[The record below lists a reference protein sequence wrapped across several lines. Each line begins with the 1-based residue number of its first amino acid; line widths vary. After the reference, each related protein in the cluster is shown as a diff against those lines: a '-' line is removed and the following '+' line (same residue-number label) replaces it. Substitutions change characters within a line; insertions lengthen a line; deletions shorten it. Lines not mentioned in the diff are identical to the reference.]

1 MLILAKIKPGVVILS
16 TTSISDKHNLNGV
29 RRMAETAYSFLFLIL
44 LLMLA
49 PAFLCAQTMPAANSQ
64 DASKASSA
72 SAAQL
77 SAGEISKITG
87 AINRFAE
94 NIYNGKTADAAKLC
108 INSQSAFLSK
118 EFVEEFKS
126 SKGTPLK
133 IKDIS
138 GSTGDTISVILEFSG
153 ESGDIMTQEFVLLY
167 NTHGGDFLIANIFDR
182 LYETIN
188 ENKKNC
194 LANCAFLENSL
205 YYFRRTLP
213 DFSFSKEFADRGA
226 FKKITEAGFMT
237 GIPKCP
243 AGGEYSCV
251 VSFDPDIASY
261 EIMVACA
268 AHGSLAEITKLYT
281 NLDNCEKLFAGFE
294 RGEMPL
300 ARNHCGER
308 LLKMFEAR
316 GLEKNAYEFI
326 RTENIN
332 EAFEAF
338 RKLRAEEKY
347 LGELYP
353 ALSDALMQIGHETEA
368 VTLLEEAAAYYPKWP
383 LIKDKLKESG
393 E

>member
-1 MLILAKIKPGVVILS
+1 M
-16 TTSISDKHNLNGV
+16 
-29 RRMAETAYSFLFLIL
+29 
-44 LLMLA
+44 
-49 PAFLCAQTMPAANSQ
+49 
-64 DASKASSA
+64 
-72 SAAQL
+72 
-77 SAGEISKITG
+77 
-87 AINRFAE
+87 
-94 NIYNGKTADAAKLC
+94 
-108 INSQSAFLSK
+108 
-118 EFVEEFKS
+118 
-126 SKGTPLK
+126 
-133 IKDIS
+133 
-138 GSTGDTISVILEFSG
+138 
-153 ESGDIMTQEFVLLY
+153 
-167 NTHGGDFLIANIFDR
+167 IANIFDR

-213 DFSFSKEFADRGA
+213 DFSFSKEFAGRGA
-226 FKKITEAGFMT
+226 FKIITESGFMT

-243 AGGEYSCV
+243 AGGEYSCS

-261 EIMVACA
+261 EILVSCA

-300 ARNHCGER
+300 ARIHCGER

-326 RTENIN
+326 RTENIK

-338 RKLRAEEKY
+338 AKLRAEEKH

-368 VTLLEEAAAYYPKWP
+368 VTLLEQAAGCYPKWP
-383 LIKDKLKESG
+383 LITDKLKESG
-393 E
+393 RDHE

>member
-1 MLILAKIKPGVVILS
+1 MANAANSFLLLILS
-16 TTSISDKHNLNGV
+16 
-29 RRMAETAYSFLFLIL
+29 
-44 LLMLA
+44 LMLA
-49 PAFLCAQTMPAANSQ
+49 PALLCAQATSDANAQ
-64 DASKASSA
+64 DALRTSSDA
-72 SAAQL
+72 AAQL
-77 SAGEISKITG
+77 SAGEISKIT
-87 AINRFAE
+87 AVINRFAE
-94 NIYNGKTADAAKLC
+94 NVYNGKTADAAKLC
-108 INSQSAFLSK
+108 INSQSGFLSR
-118 EFVEEFKS
+118 EFVEDFKR

-133 IKDIS
+133 VKDIS
-138 GSTGDTISVILEFSG
+138 GSAGDTISVILEFNG
-153 ESGDIMTQEFVLLY
+153 ENGDIMTQEFVLLF
-167 NTHGGDFLIANIFDR
+167 NPRGGDFLIANIFDR

-213 DFSFSKEFADRGA
+213 DFSFSKEFAGPGV

-243 AGGEYSCV
+243 SGGEYSCS

-261 EIMVACA
+261 EILVACA
-268 AHGSLAEITKLYT
+268 SHGSLAEITKLYT
-281 NLDNCEKLFAGFE
+281 NLDNFEKLFAGFE

-300 ARNHCGER
+300 ARKYCGER

-316 GLEKNAYEFI
+316 GLEKNAFEFI

-338 RKLRAEEKY
+338 RKLREEEKH

-368 VTLLEEAAAYYPKWP
+368 VTLLEEAAACYPKWP

-393 E
+393 ENHE